1 VTNTGNLSV
10 SGFIFNRI
18 SGSSNQTF
26 IARADPL
33 PPGESANI
41 NLPKSTSL
49 GVNSLIYNIFFPNF
63 DQNEREEISFRRF
76 VVMDTEKTRA
86 PFRQNFNGTSSIGPW
101 ITINPENQLPSW
113 IISPL
118 QSGSIGSNVSK
129 VEITPLENS
138 FWLGSPI
145 LDLSVSAQASVF
157 FDRAAGFL
165 NPETVLKVMASDNGG
180 DTYTEV
186 YRKTGSEI
194 TTVQAANANPN
205 NPSEF
210 VRDYVNLTAFA
221 GKDKKNSRI
230 AFVLE
235 NSDEESSTVYL
246 DNIELF
252 LSANAEPV
260 IPQLGEVTLYPN
272 PSTEYFNISFNFPL
286 FESVNIQIF
295 SSTGAKV
302 HDVDYPNTL
311 NQTYTFASEQF
322 SKGLFIIKITSR
334 SLSETKKLFIQ

>member
-1 VTNTGNLSV
+1 
-10 SGFIFNRI
+10 
-18 SGSSNQTF
+18 
-26 IARADPL
+26 
-33 PPGESANI
+33 
-41 NLPKSTSL
+41 
-49 GVNSLIYNIFFPNF
+49 
-63 DQNEREEISFRRF
+63 
-76 VVMDTEKTRA
+76 
-86 PFRQNFNGTSSIGPW
+86 
-101 ITINPENQLPSW
+101 
-113 IISPL
+113 
-118 QSGSIGSNVSK
+118 
-129 VEITPLENS
+129 
-138 FWLGSPI
+138 
-145 LDLSVSAQASVF
+145 
-157 FDRAAGFL
+157 
-165 NPETVLKVMASDNGG
+165 
-180 DTYTEV
+180 
-186 YRKTGSEI
+186 
-194 TTVQAANANPN
+194 VQAANANPN